1 MPTKQTNTPIQ
12 LISAWTGALIHHT
25 EFVTFLRQSED
36 DDEKNGEGER
46 DGEGLVYTSEYKKW
60 YPGHVGPFVSY
71 LPPSSRALH
80 DACRRSH
87 SRMRFLRPTGGI
99 ERIVELGRNEGFG
112 LHPSSLASWAYLF
125 CPRAENQK
133 RKAQLNERTVADHGI
148 RKNESCYTRF
158 VQNVMNALTQKSP
171 LQCGG
176 NQGLMLGNSYVLFS
190 SLSPC
195 HSILLLLSPL
205 SCTFGASSLTFF
217 SLHSSLRPQLRMSNE
232 I

>member
-99 ERIVELGRNEGFG
+99 ERTVELGRNEGFG

-148 RKNESCYTRF
+148 RKKGIMLYQVRPKCYECTYTKVSTTMWWESGFDAGKLVCA
-158 VQNVMNALTQKSP
+158 V
-171 LQCGG
+171 
-176 NQGLMLGNSYVLFS
+176 
-190 SLSPC
+190 
-195 HSILLLLSPL
+195 
-205 SCTFGASSLTFF
+205 FF
-217 SLHSSLRPQLRMSNE
+217 SLSLSFYPSFAFAFIIHLRGLLPYLFLPPFLAPPSAQNVK
-232 I
+232 